1 MSDASDDPIVKQYRS
16 QISDTDLAIVQ
27 AVNKRVSLVSRLHA
41 YKREKRYDVLDP
53 AREDWMLAYL
63 CRANTGPV
71 TNERLSELYHFLLD
85 LSKAEAKRLAERE
98 AKAS

>member
-1 MSDASDDPIVKQYRS
+1 
-16 QISDTDLAIVQ
+16 
-27 AVNKRVSLVSRLHA
+27 
-41 YKREKRYDVLDP
+41 
-53 AREDWMLAYL
+53 MLAYL

>member
-1 MSDASDDPIVKQYRS
+1 VALDSRAMSDASDDPIVKQYRS
-16 QISDTDLAIVQ
+16 QISDTDLVIVQ

-41 YKREKRYDVLDP
+41 YK
-53 AREDWMLAYL
+53 
-63 CRANTGPV
+63 
-71 TNERLSELYHFLLD
+71 RLSELYHFLLD